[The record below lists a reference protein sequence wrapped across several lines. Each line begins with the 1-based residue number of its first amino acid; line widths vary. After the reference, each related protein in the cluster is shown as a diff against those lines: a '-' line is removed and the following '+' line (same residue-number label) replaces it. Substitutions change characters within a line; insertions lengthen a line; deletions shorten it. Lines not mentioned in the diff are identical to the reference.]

1 MSEVPLRCESAITK
15 RAAKD
20 VHGGLQHREVCRG
33 DRCSAI
39 SATGRGQPGPQRTT
53 RKLCGDHTLASPT
66 AALPD
71 TSTRRTPQLASSQN
85 PTMQSLSA
93 KLTRETEKLTFPS
106 CSQTILCNRPSIA
119 SSSMSI
125 WCSQFCCQNFE
136 PRAEME
142 LATAVRKPSAAIA
155 TVTGVHRSV
164 LEALHSR
171 PNAAKIAI

>member
-1 MSEVPLRCESAITK
+1 MSEVPLRCESAMTK

-71 TSTRRTPQLASSQN
+71 TSTRRTPQLASFC
-85 PTMQSLSA
+85 
-93 KLTRETEKLTFPS
+93 RETPDF
-106 CSQTILCNRPSIA
+106 RGDRSIVPINWA
-119 SSSMSI
+119 
-125 WCSQFCCQNFE
+125 Q
-136 PRAEME
+136 
-142 LATAVRKPSAAIA
+142 V
-155 TVTGVHRSV
+155 
-164 LEALHSR
+164 
-171 PNAAKIAI
+171 